1 VQVGDK
7 LTLLREADDEG
18 WYVARDA
25 RGKEGLV
32 PTTHITMPGA
42 SAPLPP
48 SAPSAPAPASVPPPS
63 ASQPPAPKPAT
74 AAVAKFPYK
83 AAGDDE
89 LTFAVSLN
97 STCTG

>member
-1 VQVGDK
+1 MQAGDK

-18 WYVARDA
+18 WYVALDA

-32 PTTHITMPGA
+32 PTTHISLPGASVPA

-74 AAVAKFPYK
+74 AAIAKFPYK

-89 LTFAVSLN
+89 LTFAV
-97 STCTG
+97 